1 MLHKWTEQGAHGG
14 VTGEGATPGATSTAA
29 AAAGGADEAE
39 FDLACLESVAALDA
53 DGALGLI
60 KELVSTFERDSQEK
74 IDSVRRQ
81 LQAGD
86 AAAIHALT
94 HQLKSSSGTLG
105 LTRVYRLSRQIDD
118 DARLGSLAQATALV
132 GQLEEALIAGRAWL
146 REFAG
151 RRSAR

>member
-1 MLHKWTEQGAHGG
+1 MLQKWTEQGMHGG
-14 VTGEGATPGATSTAA
+14 VTGEGATPGATSAGS
-29 AAAGGADEAE
+29 AAAGSDAE

-60 KELVSTFERDSQEK
+60 NELVSTFERDSQEK
-74 IDSVRRQ
+74 IDGVRRQ

-94 HQLKSSSGTLG
+94 HQLKSASGTLG
-105 LTRVYRLSRQIDD
+105 LSRVYRLSRQIDD
-118 DARLGSLAQATALV
+118 DARLGGLAQATALI

-151 RRSAR
+151 KRSAG